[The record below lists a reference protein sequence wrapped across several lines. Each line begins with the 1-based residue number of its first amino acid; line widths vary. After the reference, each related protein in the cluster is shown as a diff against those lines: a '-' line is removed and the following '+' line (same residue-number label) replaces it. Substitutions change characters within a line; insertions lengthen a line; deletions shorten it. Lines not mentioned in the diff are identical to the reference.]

1 MITGVIHLV
10 TDKREGV
17 SSEGFEGAR
26 MGEGGILAVVGEGAR
41 MVEGGILA
49 VVREGT
55 RMGEGGILAVV
66 REGARM
72 GEGGIM
78 AVVRGRRQGIY
89 VNLRKPG
96 CSIISVMCLLQ

>member
-10 TDKREGV
+10 TDKKEGV

-26 MGEGGILAVVGEGAR
+26 MGEGGI
-41 MVEGGILA
+41 
-49 VVREGT
+49 
-55 RMGEGGILAVV
+55 
-66 REGARM
+66 
-72 GEGGIM
+72 M
-78 AVVRGRRQGIY
+78 AVERGRRQGIY

>member
-10 TDKREGV
+10 TDKKEGV

-26 MGEGGILAVVGEGAR
+26 MGEGGILV
-41 MVEGGILA
+41 
-49 VVREGT
+49 
-55 RMGEGGILAVV
+55 VV

-78 AVVRGRRQGIY
+78 AVVRGRGQGIY

-96 CSIISVMCLLQ
+96 CSIINVMCLLQ